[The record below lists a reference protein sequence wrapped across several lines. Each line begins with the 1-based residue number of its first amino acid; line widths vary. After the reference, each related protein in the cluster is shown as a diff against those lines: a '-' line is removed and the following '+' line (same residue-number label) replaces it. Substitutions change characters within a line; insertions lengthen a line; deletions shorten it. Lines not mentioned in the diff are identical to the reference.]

1 MARRQSSGPR
11 SLTAWARP
19 DSTLPGGARATHEQL
34 QFLQGIIGLEEVVSW
49 ARMEDDD
56 DEGGRRRPREE
67 EEGGGE

>member
-1 MARRQSSGPR
+1 M
-11 SLTAWARP
+11 
-19 DSTLPGGARATHEQL
+19 

-67 EEGGGE
+67 EEEGGE